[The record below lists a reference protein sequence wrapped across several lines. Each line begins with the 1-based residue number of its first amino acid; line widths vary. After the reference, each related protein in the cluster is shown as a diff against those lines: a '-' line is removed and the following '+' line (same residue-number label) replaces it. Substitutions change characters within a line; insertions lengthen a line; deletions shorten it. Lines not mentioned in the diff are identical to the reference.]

1 MPVKVC
7 GLTRS
12 QDVRTCLQLQVDF
25 LGFIFHKPS
34 PRHVLPEQVRALP
47 RGQALRVGVFVRQPA
62 GEVLDIMRQ
71 ADLDLAQLHGEYS
84 QQDCLRIGP
93 ERIIKT
99 LWPERFSSPEG
110 LEQQAEHYSACC
122 AYFLLDPGKSGGG
135 HGRGL
140 QLAWERMPSLPRPWL
155 LAGGLGPKTLPQAL
169 HDHQP
174 WGVDLNSGLEM
185 SPGCKDPDRLKQCI
199 DIWRTYNKPQGARD
213 A

>member
-7 GLTRS
+7 GLTRT
-12 QDVRTCLQLQVDF
+12 QDVRTCLQLNVDF
-25 LGFIFHKPS
+25 LGFIFHEAS
-34 PRHVLPEQVRALP
+34 PRHVLPEQVKALP
-47 RGQALRVGVFVRQPA
+47 KGQALRVGVFVRQSA

-71 ADLDLAQLHGEYS
+71 ADLDLAQLHGDYS

-140 QLAWERMPSLPRPWL
+140 QLPWAELPRLPRHWF
-155 LAGGLGPKTLPQAL
+155 LAGGLSPDTLPAAIGTY
-169 HDHQP
+169 QP
-174 WGVDLNSGLEM
+174 WGIDLNSGLE
-185 SPGCKDPDRLKQCI
+185 SVPGCKEPAKVKQCLE
-199 DIWRTYNKPQGARD
+199 IWRTSKKTQGATN